1 MAGLFVPLKGI
12 FYSGSVIEEDEPKG
26 STVFRNEKRPRLN
39 DLFKGVPKRRMLA
52 LAMLALAMLFFAYDL
67 FVDALFEGEFGS
79 PHFVIEAFV
88 FVAVSWTLVVNLR
101 DLIGLSARLEQEQN
115 RNRMLAGE
123 LATGIEEQI
132 DAWRLTRSEKEVAWL
147 IIKGFRFAEIA
158 DLRGVKE
165 TTTRLQASAL
175 YAKAGV
181 SGRAEFVAEIVHQLL
196 MPITEDEL
204 REGTAGIRAS
214 ATASASAGAGLATDD
229 PQENASTV
237 RRATR
242 H

>member
-1 MAGLFVPLKGI
+1 M
-12 FYSGSVIEEDEPKG
+12 
-26 STVFRNEKRPRLN
+26 N

-52 LAMLALAMLFFAYDL
+52 LAILALALLFFAYDL
-67 FVDALFEGEFGS
+67 IVDAFFAGEFGS

-88 FVAVSWTLVVNLR
+88 FAAVSWTLVVNLK
-101 DLIGLSARLEQEQN
+101 DLIGLRARLEHAQN
-115 RNRMLAGE
+115 RNRVLAGE
-123 LATGIEEQI
+123 LATGIEEQM

-165 TTTRLQASAL
+165 NTTRLQASAL

-214 ATASASAGAGLATDD
+214 ATESGGLRRTASAA
-229 PQENASTV
+229 P
-237 RRATR
+237 
-242 H
+242 

>member
-1 MAGLFVPLKGI
+1 M
-12 FYSGSVIEEDEPKG
+12 
-26 STVFRNEKRPRLN
+26 N
-39 DLFKGVPKRRMLA
+39 DLSKRVPKRRMLA

-67 FVDALFEGEFGS
+67 AVDTFFEGEFGS
-79 PHFVIEAFV
+79 PHFIIEAFV
-88 FVAVSWTLVVNLR
+88 FAAVSWTLVVNLR
-101 DLIGLSARLEQEQN
+101 DLVGLHARLEQEQN
-115 RNRMLAGE
+115 RNKLLAGE
-123 LATGIEEQI
+123 LATGIEEQM

-165 TTTRLQASAL
+165 NTTRLQASAL

-204 REGTAGIRAS
+204 QMAGVRVS
-214 ATASASAGAGLATDD
+214 ATESASAGAGLATDD
-229 PQENASTV
+229 PQEDVGTV

>member
-1 MAGLFVPLKGI
+1 
-12 FYSGSVIEEDEPKG
+12 
-26 STVFRNEKRPRLN
+26 
-39 DLFKGVPKRRMLA
+39 MLA

-67 FVDALFEGEFGS
+67 VVDALFEGEFGS

-88 FVAVSWTLVVNLR
+88 FAAVSWTLVVNLR
-101 DLIGLSARLEQEQN
+101 DIIGLRARLEQEQN
-115 RNRMLAGE
+115 RNRLLAGE
-123 LATGIEEQI
+123 LATGIEEQME
-132 DAWRLTRSEKEVAWL
+132 AWRLTRSEKEVAWL

-165 TTTRLQASAL
+165 NTTRLQASAL

-196 MPITEDEL
+196 MPISEDEL
-204 REGTAGIRAS
+204 REGTVGIRAA
-214 ATASASAGAGLATDD
+214 ATERASGGAGLATDD
-229 PQENASTV
+229 PPEDAGAA

>member
-1 MAGLFVPLKGI
+1 
-12 FYSGSVIEEDEPKG
+12 
-26 STVFRNEKRPRLN
+26 
-39 DLFKGVPKRRMLA
+39 MLA
-52 LAMLALAMLFFAYDL
+52 LAILALAMLFFAYDL
-67 FVDALFEGEFGS
+67 FVDAFFKGEFGS
-79 PHFVIEAFV
+79 SHFIIEAFV
-88 FVAVSWTLVVNLR
+88 FAAVSWTLIVNLR
-101 DLIGLSARLEQEQN
+101 DLVGLRARLEQEQN
-115 RNRMLAGE
+115 RNRLLAGE
-123 LATGIEEQI
+123 LATGIEEQM

-165 TTTRLQASAL
+165 NTTRLQASAL

-204 REGTAGIRAS
+204 REGTAGICAS
-214 ATASASAGAGLATDD
+214 ATASASGGAASATDD
-229 PQENASTV
+229 PQEDVSTE

>member
-1 MAGLFVPLKGI
+1 
-12 FYSGSVIEEDEPKG
+12 
-26 STVFRNEKRPRLN
+26 
-39 DLFKGVPKRRMLA
+39 MLA
-52 LAMLALAMLFFAYDL
+52 LAILALAMVFFAYDL
-67 FVDALFEGEFGS
+67 IVDALFEGEFGS

-88 FVAVSWTLVVNLR
+88 FAAVSWTLVVNLR
-101 DLIGLSARLEQEQN
+101 DLIGLRARLEQEQN
-115 RNRMLAGE
+115 RNKLLAGE
-123 LATGIEEQI
+123 LATGIEEQM

-165 TTTRLQASAL
+165 NTTRLQASAL

-204 REGTAGIRAS
+204 REGTAGTRLS
-214 ATASASAGAGLATDD
+214 PTESPSAGAGLATDD
-229 PQENASTV
+229 PQEDASTV

>member
-1 MAGLFVPLKGI
+1 M
-12 FYSGSVIEEDEPKG
+12 
-26 STVFRNEKRPRLN
+26 N
-39 DLFKGVPKRRMLA
+39 DLFKEVPKRRMLA

-67 FVDALFEGEFGS
+67 FVDAFFEGEFGS

-88 FVAVSWTLVVNLR
+88 FAAVSWTLVVNLR
-101 DLIGLSARLEQEQN
+101 DLIGLRTRLEQEQN
-115 RNRMLAGE
+115 RNRLLAGE
-123 LATGIEEQI
+123 LATGIDEQM

-165 TTTRLQASAL
+165 NTTRLQASAL

-204 REGTAGIRAS
+204 REGTAGIRVS
-214 ATASASAGAGLATDD
+214 ARESGSAGAALATDD
-229 PQENASTV
+229 PHDNASTV

>member
-1 MAGLFVPLKGI
+1 M
-12 FYSGSVIEEDEPKG
+12 
-26 STVFRNEKRPRLN
+26 N
-39 DLFKGVPKRRMLA
+39 DLFQVVPRRRILA
-52 LAMLALAMLFFAYDL
+52 LAMLALAMVFFAYDL
-67 FVDALFEGEFGS
+67 VVDALFEGEFGS
-79 PHFVIEAFV
+79 PHFVIETFV
-88 FVAVSWTLVVNLR
+88 FAAVSWILVVNLR
-101 DLIGLSARLEQEQN
+101 DLVGLRARLEQEQN
-115 RNRMLAGE
+115 RNRVLAGE
-123 LATGIEEQI
+123 LAAGIEEQM

-165 TTTRLQASAL
+165 NTTRLQASAL

-204 REGTAGIRAS
+204 REGTAGI
-214 ATASASAGAGLATDD
+214 GAGLAADD
-229 PQENASTV
+229 PQEDASTV

>member
-1 MAGLFVPLKGI
+1 
-12 FYSGSVIEEDEPKG
+12 
-26 STVFRNEKRPRLN
+26 
-39 DLFKGVPKRRMLA
+39 MLP
-52 LAMLALAMLFFAYDL
+52 LAMLALAMVFFAYDL
-67 FVDALFEGEFGS
+67 VVDALFEGEFGS

-88 FVAVSWTLVVNLR
+88 FAAVSWTLVVNLR
-101 DLIGLSARLEQEQN
+101 DLIGLGARLEQEQN
-115 RNRMLAGE
+115 RNKLLAGE

-132 DAWRLTRSEKEVAWL
+132 DAWGLTRSEKEVAWL

-165 TTTRLQASAL
+165 NTTRLQASAL

-204 REGTAGIRAS
+204 REGATGSRAS
-214 ATASASAGAGLATDD
+214 ATENASGGAGLTMDD
-229 PQENASTV
+229 PQEDTGTV

>member
-1 MAGLFVPLKGI
+1 M
-12 FYSGSVIEEDEPKG
+12 
-26 STVFRNEKRPRLN
+26 NH
-39 DLFKGVPKRRMLA
+39 LFKGVPKRRMLA

-67 FVDALFEGEFGS
+67 VVDALFEGEFGS
-79 PHFVIEAFV
+79 PHFIIETFV
-88 FVAVSWTLVVNLR
+88 FAAVSWTLVVNLR
-101 DLIGLSARLEQEQN
+101 DLVGLRARLEQEQN
-115 RNRMLAGE
+115 RNRVLAGE
-123 LATGIEEQI
+123 LATRIEEQI

-165 TTTRLQASAL
+165 NTTRLQASAL

-204 REGTAGIRAS
+204 RDGTAGIRAS
-214 ATASASAGAGLATDD
+214 VTESTSGAAALATDD
-229 PQENASTV
+229 PQEDASTV

>member
-1 MAGLFVPLKGI
+1 
-12 FYSGSVIEEDEPKG
+12 
-26 STVFRNEKRPRLN
+26 
-39 DLFKGVPKRRMLA
+39 MLA

-67 FVDALFEGEFGS
+67 VVDALFEGEFGS
-79 PHFVIEAFV
+79 PHFVIETFV
-88 FVAVSWTLVVNLR
+88 FAAVSWILVVNLR
-101 DLIGLSARLEQEQN
+101 DLIGLRARLEQEQN
-115 RNRMLAGE
+115 RNRVLAGE
-123 LATGIEEQI
+123 LAAGIEEQM

-165 TTTRLQASAL
+165 NTTRLQASAL

-196 MPITEDEL
+196 MPITQDEL
-204 REGTAGIRAS
+204 REGTAGI
-214 ATASASAGAGLATDD
+214 GAGLATDD
-229 PQENASTV
+229 PREDASAV